1 MADRSQ
7 QHDASPHVDT
17 SPSSTPPRE
26 RPHILTRLAE
36 LLDQYVADP
45 ARILPTLNAAN
56 GSQRQQRH
64 ERRVACVQ
72 LLRAMVRY
80 LDLVSLRVGIPQ
92 RGGAFLNFTMPFL
105 ARQAGLP
112 LRRAE
117 RAMRDLLQ
125 AGLVKAQRRC
135 EATEAGGFRGLAA
148 LRQLPRELF
157 AAFGLGKWL
166 GHERRRA
173 VLRRYQEA
181 SRQAKAER
189 ERAWDDR
196 AAAQISLA
204 LTGIANGLKARRPSG
219 QPSRAGRTTTGT
231 RSGSSELIARRVGVL
246 KEQHP
251 DWDRDRCYAEAYREL
266 AIG

>member
-1 MADRSQ
+1 
-7 QHDASPHVDT
+7 
-17 SPSSTPPRE
+17 
-26 RPHILTRLAE
+26 
-36 LLDQYVADP
+36 
-45 ARILPTLNAAN
+45 
-56 GSQRQQRH
+56 
-64 ERRVACVQ
+64 
-72 LLRAMVRY
+72 MVRY
-80 LDLVSLRVGIPQ
+80 LDLASLRVGIPQ
-92 RGGAFLNFTMPFL
+92 RGGAFLNFTLPFL

-125 AGLVKAQRRC
+125 AGLVKAQRCC
-135 EATEAGGFRGLAA
+135 EATETSGFRGLAA
-148 LRQLPRELF
+148 LRQLPKELF

-189 ERAWDDR
+189 ERARDNR

-204 LTGIANGLKARRPSG
+204 LTGIANGLKTRRPAA
-219 QPSRAGRTTTGT
+219 QQLRAGCPTTGT
-231 RSGSSELIARRVGVL
+231 RAVSAELVARRVGVL

-251 DWDRDRCYAEAYREL
+251 DWDRERCYAQAYREL